1 MAVRRFRSS
10 SPYVIELENGQYVMK
25 LIDEEKQSYQTIPL
39 TKLDQF
45 MLQMEN
51 LINNELGVKIRWY
64 TEEELKK
71 AKSYEKDFYIDM
83 ESWLSLGFQLLEENK
98 LSLSQYADLLMYMQT
113 LDPDVYVLS
122 FWVQKF
128 NELNNSARAQNID
141 TKERVD
147 E

>member
-1 MAVRRFRSS
+1 
-10 SPYVIELENGQYVMK
+10 MK

-64 TEEELKK
+64 AEEELKK

-122 FWVQKF
+122 FWFQKF

>member
-1 MAVRRFRSS
+1 MRRFRSS
-10 SPYVIELENGQYVMK
+10 SPYVIELEDGQYVMK

-141 TKERVD
+141 TKERVG